1 MAVYQIDEA
10 TKLYTEDFMRE
21 GLDELLKKGNDL
33 AFIYFKVDFL
43 KEEHN
48 NLRDMALKDIA
59 RIIRNQLRNVD
70 SAVKLGDRIVLILPS
85 TTRLQAEI
93 IMERIVK
100 RIETPGFMDGYT
112 VLSLPKKLITDVFIY
127 PQEIK
132 TKEEIVKKIE
142 TRDWGT

>member
-10 TKLYTEDFMRE
+10 TKLYTEEFMRE

-43 KEEHN
+43 NKEHN
-48 NLRDMALKDIA
+48 NLIDMALKDIA
-59 RIIRNQLRNVD
+59 RIIRNQLRNLD
-70 SAVKLGDRIVLILPS
+70 SAVKLGDKIVLILPS

-100 RIETPGFMDGYT
+100 KIESPGFMDGYT
-112 VLSLPKKLITDVFIY
+112 VLSMPKKLITDVFIY

-132 TKEEIVKKIE
+132 TKEEIVEKIGH
-142 TRDWGT
+142 RG